1 MNDARHSASIS
12 RILFLLAT
20 LLMASFLGACGGLAG
35 EQEVVSTATPESAPS
50 FTEEDA
56 PEQLP
61 DLHNG
66 AVIFQRN
73 CTECHGAAGDSQGV
87 LVQDG
92 SVPAMPSFLDAEHIR
107 TQKPADYYT
116 IITYGNIDALMP
128 PWLNNLTQQER
139 WDVAMYVHSLRSTSE
154 QIARGQQ
161 IYADECASCHGD
173 EGRGDGPE
181 MIDTG
186 RQAGDFT
193 HVADTATLTDRNFFV
208 SIDEGIG
215 ENMPAYG
222 DTYSE
227 DDIWAAV
234 AYVRLLGL
242 TNFEPSRDA
251 AIRLAQAGETV
262 TISGMIRME
271 TEDAALP
278 DSLDVNLRYGSQ
290 EAGIQAMIAP
300 MQPDGSYS
308 FTDVPAEAEQ
318 DYIVY
323 VMYNDQFFI
332 SDVLPSN
339 QLLLDNTID
348 LSLYETIDDPGVIT
362 VSQIDT
368 TIARDQLDVGEL
380 TSGLVFNQ
388 RIRFKNSSDRQFA
401 LNAPTESGVQG
412 IISLLIQLPPG
423 SVLLSPLNDPRFLVV
438 QEQYAMVYAD
448 PIPPGETDIAL
459 TYFIPYE
466 TEAVIDQPFQ
476 YPIDG
481 EVNVYV
487 APENINVVSDVLL
500 PSGTQNITGV
510 DYRLFSGDV
519 SADGG
524 ASLAYTLQGSLV
536 SQVTPTVVSSDS
548 VLPVILIIALV
559 LVLIIGVFI
568 WRSRRGPSAEVEI
581 QQLIRQIAELDAMHD
596 QGQINHDLYRRQ
608 RADLKAR
615 LATLMSESQET

>member
-1 MNDARHSASIS
+1 
-12 RILFLLAT
+12 
-20 LLMASFLGACGGLAG
+20 
-35 EQEVVSTATPESAPS
+35 
-50 FTEEDA
+50 
-56 PEQLP
+56 
-61 DLHNG
+61 
-66 AVIFQRN
+66 
-73 CTECHGAAGDSQGV
+73 
-87 LVQDG
+87 
-92 SVPAMPSFLDAEHIR
+92 
-107 TQKPADYYT
+107 
-116 IITYGNIDALMP
+116 
-128 PWLNNLTQQER
+128 
-139 WDVAMYVHSLRSTSE
+139 
-154 QIARGQQ
+154 
-161 IYADECASCHGD
+161 
-173 EGRGDGPE
+173 
-181 MIDTG
+181 
-186 RQAGDFT
+186 
-193 HVADTATLTDRNFFV
+193 
-208 SIDEGIG
+208 
-215 ENMPAYG
+215 
-222 DTYSE
+222 
-227 DDIWAAV
+227 
-234 AYVRLLGL
+234 
-242 TNFEPSRDA
+242 
-251 AIRLAQAGETV
+251 
-262 TISGMIRME
+262 
-271 TEDAALP
+271 
-278 DSLDVNLRYGSQ
+278 
-290 EAGIQAMIAP
+290 
-300 MQPDGSYS
+300 
-308 FTDVPAEAEQ
+308 
-318 DYIVY
+318 
-323 VMYNDQFFI
+323 
-332 SDVLPSN
+332 
-339 QLLLDNTID
+339 
-348 LSLYETIDDPGVIT
+348 
-362 VSQIDT
+362 
-368 TIARDQLDVGEL
+368 
-380 TSGLVFNQ
+380 VFNQ